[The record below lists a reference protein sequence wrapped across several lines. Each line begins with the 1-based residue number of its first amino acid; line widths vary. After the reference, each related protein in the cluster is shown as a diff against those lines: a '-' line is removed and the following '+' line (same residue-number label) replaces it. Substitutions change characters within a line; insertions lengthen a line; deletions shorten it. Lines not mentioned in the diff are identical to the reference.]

1 MHPIGARAG
10 RALAYLVAWTLLG
23 VLLGVLARLATGWS
37 WMAAMAF
44 GVPATVC
51 LGALALPAW
60 YVCRGAPI
68 GRAHLARAATAA
80 TVASALTSAVWIG
93 ACRIWIAALRAM
105 GLDLGAPPAAGA
117 VAMLS
122 GIGMLLYLLSVT
134 AYYIGEAVAE
144 SVAERRRVLEAQV
157 AQSEAEMRALRAQ
170 VDPHFLFNSLN
181 SIAGLIAPDP
191 AKARVMC
198 QMLADFLRDS
208 LSLGRAARIPL
219 EREVALAEQYLRV
232 ERVRFGARLS
242 VTTRVSAE
250 SAPVPVPPLILQPLV
265 ENAVRH
271 GIATLLDGGTIDIE
285 ARLAGARAVVVV
297 TNPRDDAAS
306 RRGTGFGMDIVRRR
320 LAATFGDRASLTI
333 EPSPDRFQVSLTIP
347 VEEDA

>member
-1 MHPIGARAG
+1 MTGTSLAERGRVRRADGFVPRLVLLSSRYVARATPIAGTGLPRIIVTTIGAALVSAAVWVTACRAWWN
-10 RALAYLVAWTLLG
+10 ALTWMGLRLGDGADRPG
-23 VLLGVLARLATGWS
+23 VLLMLTGFAVLVDLIAIA
-37 WMAAMAF
+37 
-44 GVPATVC
+44 
-51 LGALALPAW
+51 AW
-60 YVCRGAPI
+60 YVAQGY
-68 GRAHLARAATAA
+68 G
-80 TVASALTSAVWIG
+80 
-93 ACRIWIAALRAM
+93 
-105 GLDLGAPPAAGA
+105 
-117 VAMLS
+117 
-122 GIGMLLYLLSVT
+122 
-134 AYYIGEAVAE
+134 E
-144 SVAERRRVLEAQV
+144 SVAERRRALEAEV
-157 AQSEAEMRALRAQ
+157 AQRDAEIRALRAQ

-242 VTTRVSAE
+242 ITTHVSAE

-271 GIATLLDGGTIDIE
+271 GIATLIDGGTIEIE
-285 ARLAGARAVVVV
+285 ARVSGARAVVVV
-297 TNPRDDAAS
+297 TNPRDDTAS
-306 RRGTGFGMDIVRRR
+306 RKGTGFGMDIVRRR

-333 EPSPDRFQVSLTIP
+333 EPLPDRFQVSLTIP
-347 VEEDA
+347 VEEGA